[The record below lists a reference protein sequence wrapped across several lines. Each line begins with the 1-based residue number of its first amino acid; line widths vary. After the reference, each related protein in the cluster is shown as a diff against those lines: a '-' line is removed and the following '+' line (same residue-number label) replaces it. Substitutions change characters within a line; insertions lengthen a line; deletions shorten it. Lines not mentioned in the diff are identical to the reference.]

1 MFERGFLM
9 GLADLGEEVADLE
22 NELFDELPPTYLE
35 EDLFGYDDFDDE
47 FGAEYS
53 RMDMLGFDDDEFE
66 DLFFD
71 DDDEE
76 YGRKYRQRRI
86 RKLKEDKR
94 SKKLKRKL
102 ASGRWR
108 GRKLSK
114 KRERKLREK
123 IKSREKRVKGK
134 IGRKEKR
141 EFKQK
146 RRDKWRTAAAKE
158 AGYKKRWHARVPGQ
172 ILFNPKKSLTYHKE
186 AWLGQEVGGVPAQ
199 EGAAPGGHPADAGC
213 G

>member
-1 MFERGFLM
+1 MMLPVVFGAIGLMGAAAATEASDRRDARRQNRQIRRDVRKTYRQTVRETEPEIRREVRALRRAAGREGRRAGVPGRVGRSMFERGFLM

-71 DDDEE
+71 HDDEE

-86 RKLKEDKR
+86 R
-94 SKKLKRKL
+94 
-102 ASGRWR
+102 
-108 GRKLSK
+108 
-114 KRERKLREK
+114 
-123 IKSREKRVKGK
+123 
-134 IGRKEKR
+134 
-141 EFKQK
+141 
-146 RRDKWRTAAAKE
+146 
-158 AGYKKRWHARVPGQ
+158 
-172 ILFNPKKSLTYHKE
+172 
-186 AWLGQEVGGVPAQ
+186 
-199 EGAAPGGHPADAGC
+199 
-213 G
+213 